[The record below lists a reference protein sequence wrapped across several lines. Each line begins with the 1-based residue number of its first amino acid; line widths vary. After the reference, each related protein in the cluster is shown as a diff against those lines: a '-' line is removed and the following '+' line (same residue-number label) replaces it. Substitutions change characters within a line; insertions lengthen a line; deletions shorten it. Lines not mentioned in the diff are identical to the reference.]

1 MARGCRRTFLIG
13 LATLPAVTAFDTP
26 MSAQRQLAARLMPA
40 QLQQLVSARAPGQ
53 LRVARLRVWADQ
65 DYRRVGKIWQSQV
78 RELLGRVNAFVEPA
92 FNLRFEA
99 AVFRNWDRRGS
110 AARVEDALQ
119 ELFELDPGDGVDFVL
134 GLVTGLPLVTTS
146 IHGLGAAHQP
156 GRHLV
161 MRQMVDLEEMRALR
175 ASLDL
180 LDFKELEELYFARKA
195 HKELVVFLHEWAHAM
210 GAMHGREREAIMNPS
225 WSEREQAFSLADAQ
239 LCAIAVDHRL
249 RDSPDPAAEAR
260 ALLDHI
266 DQTRDAE
273 WSDKDRRTALE
284 FFAARAGGVAPSG
297 TARASGVTAVR
308 LAMSK
313 EDVDRYN
320 DAVKLYNDKDTAGAR
335 DGAFAIA
342 GPLAVKYPDELFA
355 QRLSCRLL
363 PQSGRDGGGRQA
375 CGRAMAL
382 ALVALDP
389 EPPLEAAVAF
399 LQIEDNE
406 AALRAAREA
415 SALADKRDGGK
426 PEVMAQLARV
436 HLQLSSLTAAESA
449 ATRAAGANGID
460 ELVTTITRERRRLGL
475 PRDAARFGVVPDS
488 EPAYARE
495 HWAAAEA
502 LEKNDMVRA
511 DRLLRDA
518 SLHFAGAPGLQA
530 LACELHLRRG
540 RTALAKP
547 RCEAAIAAF
556 DETVRAHLWLGVL
569 AANARKSP
577 TAVVHLE
584 RAIALDPGTSA
595 AWRTLARVYRTQ
607 GRGSELGELGT
618 RHQKL
623 LGIPLDLR

>member
-1 MARGCRRTFLIG
+1 MLRSCQSAFLIG
-13 LATLPAVTAFDTP
+13 LATLPALTAFDTS

-40 QLQQLVSARAPGQ
+40 QLHQLVSARPPGP
-53 LRVARLRVWADQ
+53 LRLARLRVWADQ

-78 RELLGRVNAFVEPA
+78 RELLGRVNAFVEPT

-110 AARVEDALQ
+110 GARVEDALK
-119 ELFELDPGDGVDFVL
+119 ELFALDPGDGVDFVL
-134 GLVTGLPLVTTS
+134 GFVSGLPLVTTS

-161 MRQMVDLEEMRALR
+161 MRQMIDLEEMRALR

-195 HKELVVFLHEWAHAM
+195 HKELVVFLHEWAHAL

-249 RDSPDPAAEAR
+249 RDKPDPAAEAR
-260 ALLDHI
+260 ALWDHI
-266 DQTRDAE
+266 DQARDAE
-273 WSDKDRRTALE
+273 WSDSDRRTALE
-284 FFAARAGGVAPSG
+284 FFGARAGSVAPSNP
-297 TARASGVTAVR
+297 ARASGATAVP
-308 LAMSK
+308 LAMSR

-320 DAVKLYNDKDTAGAR
+320 DAVKLYNDKDATGAR
-335 DGAFAIA
+335 DSAFAIA

-363 PQSGRDGGGRQA
+363 PPLGHDGGARQA
-375 CGRAMAL
+375 CERAMVL
-382 ALVALDP
+382 ASVALDP

-399 LQIEDNE
+399 LQVEDNE
-406 AALRAAREA
+406 AALRAARQA
-415 SALADKRDGGK
+415 SALAEKRDGGK
-426 PEVMAQLARV
+426 PEVMAQLAHV
-436 HLQLSSLTAAESA
+436 HLQLSSLTAAEAA
-449 ATRAAGANGID
+449 ATRAAGAAGID
-460 ELVTTITRERRRLGL
+460 ELVTSITRERRRLGL
-475 PRDAARFGVVPDS
+475 PRDAARFNVVPDS

-495 HWAAAEA
+495 HWATVDA
-502 LEKNDMVRA
+502 LEKNEMVRA

-518 SLHFAGAPGLQA
+518 SLHFPGAPGLQA

-540 RTALAKP
+540 RMALATP
-547 RCEAAIAAF
+547 RCQAAIAAF

-584 RAIALDPGTSA
+584 RAIALDPETRA
-595 AWRTLARVYRTQ
+595 AWLTLARIYRTQ
-607 GRGSELGELGT
+607 GHLRELRELGA

-623 LGIPLDLR
+623 LGRPLDLR